1 MRNFPFNVGRRPAAG
16 LMMGLLAAWV
26 SWGSASAS
34 QLQGNLLVAAGS
46 LGGPSILVS
55 KPSHDF
61 GEVDEGAKVTHDF
74 VVENRGTSEL
84 AITKVS
90 PD

>member
-1 MRNFPFNVGRRPAAG
+1 
-16 LMMGLLAAWV
+16 MGLLAAWL

-34 QLQGNLLVAAGS
+34 QFQGNLLLAAGS
-46 LGGPSILVS
+46 LGGPSILV
-55 KPSHDF
+55 PENNHDF
-61 GEVDEGAKVTHDF
+61 GEVNEGAKVVHDF
-74 VVENRGTSEL
+74 IVENRGTSEL